1 MEFDRRVQIRVALRG
16 EDGKGFGTGYLVA
29 PRLVLTADHVL
40 DELDPDGGRSA
51 VTVCR
56 PDDGEQEYPARVLW
70 RRRDDEVDAA
80 LVGIDADCH
89 WPVSESLSDLIARPP
104 QRYGHL
110 IGNRSHPVSLTGF
123 PRLQKDAERGRL
135 DEHLEGRITPGTGA
149 LAGRYEVTSTTP
161 VPAGPPAPGGTR
173 WSGISG
179 AAVLADD
186 GQGGDLLCGIVR
198 HDRRA
203 DGGTRLT
210 ATPLHHLLTDHHGR
224 PSDFRRLV
232 AQHTGWDPVL
242 EPVEPAP
249 LLKPATADRDLHSPA
264 ALLRADT
271 EAVAFH
277 GRDHELADLHTWC
290 TADPAGIAIRGI
302 TGPGGQGKTRL
313 ARHLTDTLS
322 HQGWVTGHLRSDL
335 TDHDTP
341 PDLATLSTALPL
353 LLVVDYA
360 ETRPRLLRRLVTHL
374 HTTRH
379 RVRLLLLARSD
390 GEWRTDAL
398 SASASVR
405 RLLAAAPVVPLGPLQ
420 PAAATTRERGE
431 AFRDAARDLAL
442 LLPRVPSVPG
452 HDWTALAGTLRPADD
467 LAHPRYD
474 NALTLQMTALVALLQ
489 QGPRPVTTAPGDPA
503 EKVLLEH
510 EERFWKDS
518 ADSDAFELGLDTA
531 TLKAAVAVAALCG
544 ADSTAAAT
552 RVLATLPAVPAT
564 RTARTAAWLAHLY
577 PADPDRYWGT
587 LQPDRIAE
595 HHAADVLMKGGIDLP
610 ALLTAADHGQQA
622 QSVTVLARAAIAHY
636 NATHT
641 TDTDHLLHTLDAAL
655 DTAPLAYQATRIA
668 TAALPYPSRLVAPLA
683 LRLTAALAWANKQLA
698 AVEPAFEPGL
708 AASLTNL
715 GNRLSEVGRRGE
727 ALTATKEAMGIY
739 RRLAQADPAAFEPDL
754 AGALT
759 NLGNRLSEAGRRGEA
774 LTAEQEAVEI
784 RRRLATDNPAAFEPD
799 LAGSLTN
806 LGIQLSEAG
815 RRGEALTATE
825 EAMGIYRRLAQAD
838 PAAFEPNLA
847 TSLSNLGIRLSEV
860 GRRGEAL
867 TAEQETVG
875 ICLRLAADN
884 PAAFEPDLAGALT
897 NLGNQLSEAGRQGEA
912 LTATEQAVEIRRR
925 LATDNPAAFEPDLST
940 SLSNLGNRLS
950 QAGRCGEAL
959 TATEQAVEIR
969 RRLAADNPAAFEP
982 DLSTSLSNLG
992 IRLSEVGRRGEALTA
1007 TEEAVEIRRRLAAD
1021 NPAAF
1026 EPDLAGALT
1035 NLGNRLSE
1043 AGRRGEALT
1052 ATEQAVEIRRRLAT
1066 DNPAAFEP
1074 DLAGALTNLGNRL
1087 SEAGRRG
1094 EALTATEQ
1102 AVEIRRRL
1110 VQADPAAFEPDLA
1123 GALTNLGIRLSEAGR
1138 QGEALTATE
1147 EAMGIYRRLAQADPA
1162 AFEPNLATSLSNL
1175 GIQMSEEGRQ
1185 GEALTATEEAMGI
1198 YRRLAQ
1204 ADPAAF
1210 EPNLATSLS
1219 NLGIRL
1225 SEVGRRGEALAAT
1238 EEAVEIRRRLVQ
1250 ADPAAFEPD
1259 LATSLSNLGIW
1270 LSEVGRR
1277 GEALAATEEAVEIRR
1292 RLATDNPAAF
1302 EPDLA
1307 TSLSNL
1313 GIQLSEAGRQ
1323 GEALTATE
1331 QAVGIY
1337 RRLAA
1342 DNPAAF
1348 EPDLATSLT
1357 VWAIV
1362 LATGG
1367 GLAAALSLT
1376 GEAVECYRH
1385 HIAEMPFLLPQLH
1398 TVLNLQAY
1406 VLDDLGRPQDAAM
1419 VRRWLAE
1426 NPLPPGSHN

>member
-1 MEFDRRVQIRVALRG
+1 MEFDRRVQIRVAIRG

-40 DELDPDGGRSA
+40 DDLDPDGGRFA

-80 LVGIDADCH
+80 LVGIDADCP
-89 WPVSESLSDLIARPP
+89 WPVPESLSDLIARPP

-161 VPAGPPAPGGTR
+161 VPAGQPAQGGTR

-186 GQGGDLLCGIVR
+186 GHGGDLLCGIVR

-210 ATPLHHLLTDHHGR
+210 ATPVHHLLTDHHGE
-224 PSDFRRLV
+224 PSEFRRLV

-290 TADPAGIAIRGI
+290 TTDPAGIAIRVI

-341 PDLATLSTALPL
+341 PDLSALSTALPL

-420 PAAATTRERGE
+420 PAARERGE
-431 AFRDAARDLAL
+431 AFRAAARDLAL

-489 QGPRPVTTAPGDPA
+489 HGPRPAVTAPGDPA

-595 HHAADVLMKGGIDLP
+595 HHAAAVLMKGDIDLP

-622 QSVTVLARAAIAHY
+622 QTVTVLARAAIAHY
-636 NATHT
+636 NATRT
-641 TDTDHLLHTLDAAL
+641 TETDHLLHTLDTAL
-655 DTAPLAYQATRIA
+655 DTAPLAHQATRIA
-668 TAALPYPSRLVAPLA
+668 AAALPYPSRLVAPLA
-683 LRLTAALAWANKQLA
+683 LRLTAALARANQQLA
-698 AVEPAFEPGL
+698 TVEPAFEPGL

-715 GNRLSEVGRRGE
+715 GNRLSEVGRRGQALAATEE
-727 ALTATKEAMGIY
+727 AVGIY
-739 RRLAQADPAAFEPDL
+739 RRLAQADPSFERDL
-754 AGALT
+754 AGSLT
-759 NLGNRLSEAGRRGEA
+759 NLGNRLSQAGRRGEA

-784 RRRLATDNPAAFEPD
+784 RRRLVQADPAAFEPD

-825 EAMGIYRRLAQAD
+825 EAVGIYRRLAAD
-838 PAAFEPNLA
+838 NPAAFEPDLAGSLSNLGIRLSEAGRRGEALTAEQEAVGICRRLAADNPAAFEPDLAGSLTNLGNRLSEAGRRGEALTAEQEAVGIYRRLAADNPAAFEPDLA
-847 TSLSNLGIRLSEV
+847 TSLTNLGIRLSEAGRRGEALTATEEAMGICRRLAADNPAAFEPDLATSLSNLGNRLSQVGRRGEALTATEEAVEIRRRLATDNPAAFEPDLANSLSNLGIRLSEV

-867 TAEQETVG
+867 TAEQEAVE
-875 ICLRLAADN
+875 IRRRLVQAD
-884 PAAFEPDLAGALT
+884 PAAFEPDLA
-897 NLGNQLSEAGRQGEA
+897 N
-912 LTATEQAVEIRRR
+912 
-925 LATDNPAAFEPDLST
+925 
-940 SLSNLGNRLS
+940 
-950 QAGRCGEAL
+950 
-959 TATEQAVEIR
+959 
-969 RRLAADNPAAFEP
+969 
-982 DLSTSLSNLG
+982 SLSNLG
-992 IRLSEVGRRGEALTA
+992 IRLSEAGRRGEALTA
-1007 TEEAVEIRRRLAAD
+1007 TEEAVEIRRRLATD

-1026 EPDLAGALT
+1026 EPDLATSLT
-1035 NLGNRLSE
+1035 NLGNRLSQ

-1052 ATEQAVEIRRRLAT
+1052 ATEEAVEIRRRLAT

-1074 DLAGALTNLGNRL
+1074 DLAGALTNLGIWL
-1087 SEAGRRG
+1087 SEAGRQG
-1094 EALTATEQ
+1094 EALTATEE
-1102 AVEIRRRL
+1102 AVGIYRRL
-1110 VQADPAAFEPDLA
+1110 AADNPAAFEPDLA
-1123 GALTNLGIRLSEAGR
+1123 TSLTNLGIRLSEAGR
-1138 QGEALTATE
+1138 QGEALT
-1147 EAMGIYRRLAQADPA
+1147 
-1162 AFEPNLATSLSNL
+1162 
-1175 GIQMSEEGRQ
+1175 
-1185 GEALTATEEAMGI
+1185 
-1198 YRRLAQ
+1198 
-1204 ADPAAF
+1204 
-1210 EPNLATSLS
+1210 
-1219 NLGIRL
+1219 
-1225 SEVGRRGEALAAT
+1225 
-1238 EEAVEIRRRLVQ
+1238 
-1250 ADPAAFEPD
+1250 
-1259 LATSLSNLGIW
+1259 
-1270 LSEVGRR
+1270 
-1277 GEALAATEEAVEIRR
+1277 ATEEAVEIRR

-1307 TSLSNL
+1307 GALSNL
-1313 GIQLSEAGRQ
+1313 GIWLSEAGRQ

-1331 QAVGIY
+1331 EAVQIRRRLVQADPAAFEPDLATSLTNLGIQLSQAGRQGEALTATEEAVGIY

-1342 DNPAAF
+1342 GDSAAF
-1348 EPDLATSLT
+1348 EPGLATSLT

-1426 NPLPPGSHN
+1426 NPLPPGSRN